1 MDPDGV
7 RLLVDRFVD
16 AFNRRD
22 PDAFVALMDPEVAF
36 HPTVL
41 VGDRGVYHGHDGV
54 RRWFA
59 LLGASTLGH
68 RVRIRGL
75 HVLDDGRFLLL
86 TEVIV
91 GDEVVAPSAMAAR
104 LSAAGSIAEAH
115 AYLSDEQMLEY
126 VGFTLP
132 PATRAAILGGGN
144 QAAG

>member
-1 MDPDGV
+1 MHPDGV

-22 PDAFVALMDPEVAF
+22 ADAFVALMDPEVAF

-41 VGDRGVYHGHDGV
+41 VGDRGVYRGHDGV

-59 LLGASTLGH
+59 SLGASTLGH
-68 RVRIRGL
+68 RARIRGL

-86 TEVIV
+86 TEVLV

-104 LSAAGSIAEAH
+104 LSAAGLIAEAH
-115 AYLSDEQMLEY
+115 AYLSDEQMLEQ
-126 VGFTLP
+126 VGVTLP
-132 PATRAAILGGGN
+132 PATRAAIRGAGP
-144 QAAG
+144 AAS